1 MATESTH
8 VSAVIPASPRAVY
21 EAWLSSELH
30 TAMTGGAA
38 TIDPTVGG
46 AHSAWHGY
54 ISGKTLELDP
64 GKRIVQS
71 WRTQEFLEQHGD
83 SLIAVLFE
91 EEGDHARVT
100 IEHTEIPEG
109 QGKKYE
115 DGWTKHYFDPMIAH
129 FSAAAPAAK
138 KAAPRKAASKKAAS
152 KKAASKKAASKKA
165 APKKA
170 APKKAAAK
178 KAAAKKAAPK
188 KAAAKKPVAKKSA
201 KKAVAKKAVAKK
213 AAKKPAKRVV
223 KKAAAAPPATSA

>member
-8 VSAVIPASPRAVY
+8 VSAVVPASPQAVY

-30 TAMTGGAA
+30 AAMTGGAA

-46 AHSAWHGY
+46 AHSAWDGY

-71 WRTQEFLEQHGD
+71 WRTQEFLEDHGD
-83 SLIAVLFE
+83 SLIVVLFE

-109 QGKKYE
+109 QGKSYE
-115 DGWTKHYFDPMIAH
+115 SGWTKHYFDPMIAY
-129 FSAAAPAAK
+129 FSAAAPAPK
-138 KAAPRKAASKKAAS
+138 QQAPR
-152 KKAASKKAASKKA
+152 
-165 APKKA
+165 KA

-178 KAAAKKAAPK
+178 KAAPKKVAAKKAAPK
-188 KAAAKKPVAKKSA
+188 KAAPKKVA
-201 KKAVAKKAVAKK
+201 AKK
-213 AAKKPAKRVV
+213 AAPKKAAPKKVAAKKAAPKKVAAKKAAPKKP
-223 KKAAAAPPATSA
+223 AAAPPATGA